1 MTVTTPSVTLASK
14 VVASDEV
21 LMQAVGDEVVL
32 LDLASE
38 RYFGLDPVG
47 TRIWELLPE
56 REDLAAIHL
65 ALCDEFDAEPSRIE
79 QDLLSLVQTLSEAGL
94 VTVA

>member
-1 MTVTTPSVTLASK
+1 
-14 VVASDEV
+14 
-21 LMQAVGDEVVL
+21 MQAVGDEVVL

-56 REDLAAIHL
+56 RENLADVL
-65 ALCDEFDAEPSRIE
+65 ASLCEEFDAEPLRIE
-79 QDLLSLVQTLSEAGL
+79 QDLLTLVQALSEAGL
-94 VTVA
+94 VSVE

>member
-1 MTVTTPSVTLASK
+1 MTASTRPVTLASK

-56 REDLAAIHL
+56 CQDLSDIL
-65 ALCDEFDAEPSRIE
+65 TNLCEEFDAEPARIE
-79 QDLLSLVQTLSEAGL
+79 HDLLTLVQDLSEAGL
-94 VTVA
+94 VKVE

>member
-1 MTVTTPSVTLASK
+1 MTVTTQSVTLASK
-14 VVASDEV
+14 VVASDDV

-65 ALCDEFDAEPSRIE
+65 ALCDEFAAEPSRIE

-94 VTVA
+94 VKVA

>member
-1 MTVTTPSVTLASK
+1 MTASPPSVTLSSR
-14 VVASDEV
+14 VTVSEDV
-21 LMQAVGDEVVL
+21 LMQEVGDEVVL

-47 TRIWELLPE
+47 TRAWQLLPE
-56 REDLAAIHL
+56 CPSLDAVHQQ
-65 ALCDEFDAEPSRIE
+65 LCDEFEAAPELIGN
-79 QDLLSLVQTLSEAGL
+79 DLLSLVHQLSEAGL